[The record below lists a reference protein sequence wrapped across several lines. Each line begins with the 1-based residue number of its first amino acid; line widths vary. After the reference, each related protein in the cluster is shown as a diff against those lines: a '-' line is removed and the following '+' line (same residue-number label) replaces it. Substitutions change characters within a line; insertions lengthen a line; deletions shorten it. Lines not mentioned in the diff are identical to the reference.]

1 MTSKILFIFLTLLI
15 YFSKN
20 SLSAEDGLCVG
31 NLTIRFEPRGDSVG
45 CYIFNGTSTDG
56 LDGLTSIGFSDP
68 YKDRDGNL
76 MDPGLCIIHCADYGF
91 TYAALRKGNEC
102 RCGLP
107 TSLVTYTKLNDTLSK
122 TICNFP
128 CVGNAS
134 YPCGGDSGY
143 TIYQAIISIDK
154 QPQISAAEKVSIIR
168 NLKNDKRYEGCIRDS
183 PYCNQRALNGSKK
196 EFSSLSI
203 DDCISFCKDN
213 NYKYAGLEIGS
224 QCFCD
229 NNYNSI
235 NMLNPE
241 ECSSSCTGNKYE
253 LCGGPLALSIY
264 SIPPSDNSLKIGLG
278 VGIPLFVIIVAGI
291 GLFFYRH
298 KLHKQKEANK
308 HQGMNIANAK

>member
-20 SLSAEDGLCVG
+20 CFSAEDGLCVG

-45 CYIFNGTSTDG
+45 CYIFNSTSTDG

-76 MDPGLCIIHCADYGF
+76 MDPGLCVIHCADYGF
-91 TYAALRKGNEC
+91 SYAALRKGNEC
-102 RCGLP
+102 RCGLS
-107 TSLVTYTKLNDTLSK
+107 TALVTYTKLNDTLSK
-122 TICNFP
+122 TICNLP
-128 CVGNAS
+128 CIGNAS
-134 YPCGGDSGY
+134 YSCGGDNGY
-143 TIYQAIISIDK
+143 TIYQAIIPIDK

-168 NLKNDKRYEGCIRDS
+168 SLKNDKRYEGCIRDS

-213 NYKYAGLEIGS
+213 NYKYAGLEIG
-224 QCFCD
+224 
-229 NNYNSI
+229 
-235 NMLNPE
+235 
-241 ECSSSCTGNKYE
+241 NKYE

-264 SIPPSDNSLKIGLG
+264 SIPPSDNSLKVGLG
-278 VGIPLFVIIVAGI
+278 VGIPLFVIIVVGI
-291 GLFFYRH
+291 GLFLYQRH
-298 KLHKQKEANK
+298 RHKQKEANI
-308 HQGMNIANAK
+308 HQGVKIANANE